1 MKEHFGDI
9 SVGGCG
15 AQVSPN
21 RPIREMTVKRN
32 E

>member
-9 SVGGCG
+9 SGGCR
-15 AQVSPN
+15 AQGSPN
-21 RPIREMTVKRN
+21 RPIREKTVKRN